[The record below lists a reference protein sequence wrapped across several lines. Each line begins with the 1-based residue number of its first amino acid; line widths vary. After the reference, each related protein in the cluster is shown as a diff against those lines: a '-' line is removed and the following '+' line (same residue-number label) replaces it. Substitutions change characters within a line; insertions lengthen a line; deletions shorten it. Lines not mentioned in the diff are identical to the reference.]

1 MSFKPLAVFHHH
13 RLLKTIR
20 APSRPFISPH
30 LIPHFASFIIPPP
43 FPSPPE
49 ESQKTQ
55 TPHRLDSSMV
65 AIDAEVGDLD
75 VVLDLD
81 EVGDVVVGLVA
92 TLPMTR
98 THSLPVELLI
108 IRFLL
113 KEMLGSLLKDVVM
126 VDHEVLTVVVVVV
139 MEVSAMV
146 KLVKLKK
153 DDLGEHLIVAVGLD
167 EGSGRGNW
175 GTQTDELAQVTDE
188 VANETE
194 KNLGDEK
201 PAVEE
206 DVADDNQELELDL
219 SSLGAVNTMFAAFFS
234 KLGVP
239 IKTTVSATVLEE
251 ALNGLVTIRPLPLGH
266 NISKRCVCLVKAA
279 HVYVWM
285 PPVHAYKAASRLT
298 STTPPPAHVLSRG
311 IGWQG
316 IGILLN
322 SLFGT
327 LTGSTVSV

>member
-1 MSFKPLAVFHHH
+1 FKPLAVFHHH

-167 EGSGRGNW
+167 EGDVIF
-175 GTQTDELAQVTDE
+175 DEQFL
-188 VANETE
+188 
-194 KNLGDEK
+194 
-201 PAVEE
+201 
-206 DVADDNQELELDL
+206 
-219 SSLGAVNTMFAAFFS
+219 
-234 KLGVP
+234 
-239 IKTTVSATVLEE
+239 
-251 ALNGLVTIRPLPLGH
+251 
-266 NISKRCVCLVKAA
+266 
-279 HVYVWM
+279 Y
-285 PPVHAYKAASRLT
+285 
-298 STTPPPAHVLSRG
+298 
-311 IGWQG
+311 
-316 IGILLN
+316 
-322 SLFGT
+322 
-327 LTGSTVSV
+327 